1 MSLDVAHI
9 LQHAL
14 DLPALERATLADALL
29 SSLDR
34 PDRRIDEHWSRE
46 AEKRLADF
54 QAGRMKSITA
64 EDVFEELES
73 TSRMA

>member
-1 MSLDVAHI
+1 MSLDVDHI

-14 DLPALERATLADALL
+14 DLPALERATLAEALL

-34 PDRRIDEHWSRE
+34 PDPRIDEIWSKE
-46 AEKRLADF
+46 AEDRLADF
-54 QAGRMKSITA
+54 EAGRMKSITA

-73 TSRMA
+73 N